1 MEEKFNLG
9 IKKIKDIEFFI
20 DESVELPEPAN
31 LGINFELTTNIN
43 IQETTIELI
52 LQVNF
57 KNSLNEKVL
66 MRIKTINT
74 FLIPELNGFNQPSDA
89 QFTLPD
95 ILLVTILSLAVSHTR
110 ALLAKNTTGTRF
122 ADIYIPIVNPTEL
135 AKQLFGINSI

>member
-31 LGINFELTTNIN
+31 LGINFELTTNVN
-43 IQETTIELI
+43 LQETTIELI

-57 KNSLNEKVL
+57 INSLNEKVL
-66 MRIKTINT
+66 MRIKTINA
-74 FLIPELNGFNQPSDA
+74 FLIPELSGFNQPSTE
-89 QFTLPD
+89 QFNVPD

-110 ALLAKNTTGTRF
+110 ALLSKNTTGTRF

-135 AKQLFGINSI
+135 AKQLYGINAK